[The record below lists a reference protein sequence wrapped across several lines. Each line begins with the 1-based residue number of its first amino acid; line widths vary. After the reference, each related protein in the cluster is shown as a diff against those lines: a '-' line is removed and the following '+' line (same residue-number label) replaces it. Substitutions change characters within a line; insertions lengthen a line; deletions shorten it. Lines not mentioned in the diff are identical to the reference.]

1 MADTLPGLGPSRAKI
16 LPSAVRIESFLDA
29 GLRPCPLDL
38 ACIPTPRIGYIGSI
52 TIALDFDLILSVA
65 SARPDWQFVFIG
77 PVERDGSIGSLS
89 DPISDG
95 KWQHLRT
102 LPNVHYLPQKP
113 SNEVPSYMAHMQVNA
128 LWYRTSGG
136 GWWLLGSPL
145 KMYENLAVGIPVV
158 GSSLAAIREY
168 SEVVLLADTT
178 DEWVSAI
185 TRALDEPTIRQ
196 ASQRISVA
204 KENSW
209 KKRVNTLDLWLQEM
223 IAYDGAPLS

>member
-1 MADTLPGLGPSRAKI
+1 
-16 LPSAVRIESFLDA
+16 
-29 GLRPCPLDL
+29 
-38 ACIPTPRIGYIGSI
+38 
-52 TIALDFDLILSVA
+52 
-65 SARPDWQFVFIG
+65 
-77 PVERDGSIGSLS
+77 
-89 DPISDG
+89 
-95 KWQHLRT
+95 
-102 LPNVHYLPQKP
+102 
-113 SNEVPSYMAHMQVNA
+113 MQVNA